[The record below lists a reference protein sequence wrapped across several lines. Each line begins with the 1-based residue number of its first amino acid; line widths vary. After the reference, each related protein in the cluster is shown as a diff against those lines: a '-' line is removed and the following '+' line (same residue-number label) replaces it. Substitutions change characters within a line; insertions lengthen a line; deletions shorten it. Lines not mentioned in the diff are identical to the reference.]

1 MVMAIA
7 PLGHGFAKIVLCLT
21 QAKPL
26 LLVGRDLCPLKC
38 KTNSWPVI
46 GWVAAV
52 FQKLISALGVVLFG
66 YIRKLIE

>member
-7 PLGHGFAKIVLCLT
+7 PLGRDFAKIALCLT
-21 QAKPL
+21 EAKPL
-26 LLVGRDLCPLKC
+26 IPVERNFCPLKC

>member
-1 MVMAIA
+1 M
-7 PLGHGFAKIVLCLT
+7 
-21 QAKPL
+21 
-26 LLVGRDLCPLKC
+26 
-38 KTNSWPVI
+38 I